1 MIITID
7 GPAGS
12 GKSTV
17 AKELAKQLNIY
28 YLYTG
33 LFYRAVGYI
42 LIDRLKKN
50 LSDLENLKQED
61 LEFIKDISYKYVR
74 NEPQVYFK
82 DENIK
87 MYLNHLSIDQV
98 ASIVSANK
106 IVRDLLINTQRDV
119 AKNYD
124 LVADGRDCGSVVF
137 PDADFKFFLTA
148 DLETRALRVLGDDER
163 LNKDVLLEKIKEEL
177 EIRDKRDKERKV
189 APLTVPDNG
198 IIIDNSKMN
207 KQETIDEF
215 LRFINE

>member
-17 AKELAKQLNIY
+17 AKQLAKQLNIY

-42 LIDRLKKN
+42 LIDRQEKS

-61 LEFIKDISYKYVR
+61 LEFIKDILYKYVR

-87 MYLNHLSIDQV
+87 MYLNHSNIDQA

-124 LVADGRDCGSVVF
+124 LVADGRDCGSVIF

-148 DLETRALRVLGDDER
+148 DLDTRALRVLADSER
-163 LNKDVLLEKIKEEL
+163 LNKDVSLEKIKEEL